1 LIGAVVDPLPEEEKH
16 AMDYRNFDDLTR
28 LVVVEGGTRRTL
40 LQLLTG
46 GAFASAAARL
56 GLTEDAAAKAKKHR
70 TERKRKHKPQAEV
83 NHQDQLQTE
92 GKRKKR
98 RNKRD
103 KELPQEPDIPLEPLV
118 PGCPAGQWDC
128 GGGHCVAQDQ
138 CCPGERACPGGSCV
152 SKGVCCPGEKLCTGY
167 SECFAEDDCCPNAVP
182 PLCNACQNVV
192 CEHGGLVCKDRP
204 DPGCSACQQKT
215 CEGGTWVC
223 KPGHQ
228 EYCPAPNWVWDYAT
242 CRCVCT
248 EDYVDCGVHW
258 NGYAWVGKC
267 SCEVAGGRNYCNEA
281 RGICCSTQ
289 NGCDS

>member
-1 LIGAVVDPLPEEEKH
+1 MEVNA
-16 AMDYRNFDDLTR
+16 FDALTR
-28 LVVVEGGTRRTL
+28 RLSEAGPVRRQML
-40 LQLLTG
+40 RALG
-46 GAFASAAARL
+46 GALLVGATTRWGAAEETAAKPKRRKRRDGAAADRL
-56 GLTEDAAAKAKKHR
+56 R
-70 TERKRKHKPQAEV
+70 VER
-83 NHQDQLQTE
+83 
-92 GKRKKR
+92 KRKKR
-98 RNKRD
+98 RDKKRD
-103 KELPQEPDIPLEPLV
+103 KERPLSPDLPLEPLV

-128 GGGHCVAQDQ
+128 GGGQCVAQDQ
-138 CCPGERACPGGSCV
+138 CCPGERACPGGGCV
-152 SKGVCCPGEKLCTGY
+152 SKGACCPGEKLCTGY

-215 CEGGTWVC
+215 CEGGKWVC
-223 KPGHQ
+223 KPRHQ
-228 EYCPAPNWVWDYAT
+228 EYCPAPNWVWDYTT

-289 NGCDS
+289 TGCDA